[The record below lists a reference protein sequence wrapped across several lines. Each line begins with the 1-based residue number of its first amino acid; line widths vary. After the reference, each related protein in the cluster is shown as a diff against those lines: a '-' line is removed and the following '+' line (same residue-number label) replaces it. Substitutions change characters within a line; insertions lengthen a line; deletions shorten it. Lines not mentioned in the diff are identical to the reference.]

1 MKTQHRILALVLT
14 LALLCPCVA
23 GCGAGR
29 SVTPADETKTGTALR
44 LERLRYA
51 VLTEAPSD
59 QELEAGTRLAA
70 EKPCIL
76 LLSVSDGNTSAVTRA
91 GLGDTLEEAF
101 DAARTEFLEETGT
114 AADRYVWLRADVV
127 TCAEYIT
134 PGALAGKLSRA
145 MEYGWRRG
153 LASDGSFSDALTE
166 GALNARG
173 ILDYEEDRLD
183 PEKWYAAIGKSAC
196 DTAVLP
202 DRLVAFDTA
211 GWFCGE
217 DAHVISLQTEGLFTG
232 VRRTD
237 VTDPAALGEILVTAS
252 GYLRGMLRENGQ
264 FDYGYYPVTES
275 VCPGYNNIRH
285 AGAAW
290 SLSVLAAA
298 TGDLSLREDASRALD
313 WLFDNYLAWDGDA
326 AFLLQTS
333 RAEIQLGGNA
343 LAVLAACTYD
353 ETFEE
358 DRYRGIAEAL
368 GRGILRMWDRENGFV
383 HALNYPALTV
393 KDEFLII
400 YYDGEASFALS
411 KLCAAT
417 GDELWRNAADEVMD
431 YFIDNDY
438 AEYGDHWISYA
449 VNELTKLEPR
459 SEYYDFGL
467 ENLSR
472 HMEDIARYRYTNHT
486 SGEFLAAGLEL
497 YRRACSE
504 ETPPPG
510 LRRFRGERFEEI
522 VKDRME
528 FMLTGYMR
536 PETAMFFPDPAAVT
550 GSFFVREDAFRI
562 RIDDVQHYLG
572 AYCLWY
578 RDVVSR

>member
-1 MKTQHRILALVLT
+1 MKRSARLLALLLA
-14 LALLCPCVA
+14 LALLCPCIA
-23 GCGAGR
+23 GCGNGR
-29 SVTPADETKTGTALR
+29 NPASADESCTGTALR

-59 QELEAGTRLAA
+59 RALAAGTRLVA
-70 EKPCIL
+70 EKPCVL
-76 LLSVSDGNTSAVTRA
+76 LLSASDGTSAAVTWT

-101 DAARTEFLEETGT
+101 DAAREAFLGETGT

-127 TCAEYIT
+127 TRAEHIT
-134 PGALAGKLSRA
+134 PGNLAEKLSRS

-153 LASDGSFSDALTE
+153 LAPDGSFDGAVTE

-183 PEKWYAAIGKSAC
+183 AQKWYEATGA
-196 DTAVLP
+196 DTGNGAVLP

-217 DAHVISLQTEGLFTG
+217 DARPVALQTEGLYTG

-237 VTDPAALGEILVTAS
+237 VTDPARIGEIILTAS
-252 GYLRGMLRENGQ
+252 GYLRCMLRENGQ
-264 FDYGYYPVTES
+264 FDYGYYPVTGA

-290 SLSVLAAA
+290 NLSVLASA
-298 TGDLSLREDASRALD
+298 TGDLSLKEEAARALD
-313 WLFDNYLAWDGDA
+313 WLFENYLVRDGDA
-326 AFLLQTS
+326 AFVLQTS
-333 RAEIQLGGNA
+333 RTEIQLGGNA
-343 LAVLAACTYD
+343 LAVLAACAYD
-353 ETFEE
+353 ETFGE
-358 DRYRGIAEAL
+358 DRYGDTAEAL
-368 GRGILRMWDRENGFV
+368 GRGILRMWDPETGFV
-383 HALNYPALTV
+383 HSLSYPSLAV
-393 KDEFLII
+393 KEKFLII

-417 GDELWRNAADEVMD
+417 GDAFWREAACEVMD
-431 YFIDNDY
+431 YFIANDY
-438 AEYGDHWISYA
+438 AQFGDHWISYA

-459 SEYYDFGL
+459 PEYYDFGL
-467 ENLSR
+467 ENLSL
-472 HMEDIARYRYTNHT
+472 HMEDISRYRYTNHT

-497 YRRACSE
+497 WRRACAE

-510 LRRFRGERFEEI
+510 LSRFRGDRLEEI
-522 VKDRME
+522 LRERME
-528 FMLTGYMR
+528 FMLTGFMW
-536 PETAMFFPDPAAVT
+536 PETAMFFPDPVAVA

-572 AYCLWY
+572 AYCLYY
-578 RDVVSR
+578 RDLTA